1 LFFVLGKEVR
11 AMTGLDGRA
20 AFVTG
25 GGRGIGR
32 AIALALAEAGAAV
45 AVAGRNVAHL
55 EQVAAEIAERGGR
68 ALALLCDV
76 ADGRAVSE
84 AIAQARV
91 ALGPILILVNNA
103 GITASVKFADTDDAT
118 WERIM
123 RVNATGPFFCCRA
136 VVPDMIA
143 RQWGRIVNVASIAA
157 LAGLPY
163 SAAYSASK
171 HALLG
176 LTRSL
181 ALELA
186 RHNITANALCPGWV
200 ETDMLRDAVASIV
213 AATGRTPEEA
223 RASVLA
229 LSGQRRVTTAEEVAF
244 AALRLVGPEGASI
257 NGQAI
262 TIE

>member
-1 LFFVLGKEVR
+1 MAE
-11 AMTGLDGRA
+11 LDGKVA
-20 AFVTG
+20 LVTG

-32 AIALALAEAGAAV
+32 AVALTLAESGAAV
-45 AVAGRNVAHL
+45 AVAGRNAANL
-55 EQVAAEIAERGGR
+55 EHVVAEIAARGGR
-68 ALALLCDV
+68 ALALPCDV
-76 ADGRAVSE
+76 GDGTAVEAAVARAR
-84 AIAQARV
+84 A

-103 GITASVKFADTDDAT
+103 GITASVKFTETDDAT

-136 VVPDMIA
+136 VVPEMIA
-143 RQWGRIVNVASIAA
+143 QGWGRIVNVASTAA
-157 LAGLPY
+157 LTGIPY

-200 ETDMLRDAVASIV
+200 ETDMLHAAVASIV
-213 AATGRTPEEA
+213 AKTGRTPAEA
-223 RASVLA
+223 RTSILE
-229 LSGQRRVTTAEEVAF
+229 LSGQRRVTTPEEVAA
-244 AALRLVGPEGASI
+244 AALRLLGPEGAQV
-257 NGQAI
+257 NGQVV

>member
-1 LFFVLGKEVR
+1 MAEPDDKV
-11 AMTGLDGRA
+11 

-32 AIALALAEAGAAV
+32 AIACALAEAGVAV
-45 AVAGRNVAHL
+45 AVVGRNHANL
-55 EQVAAEIAERGGR
+55 ERVAAEIVERGGR
-68 ALALLCDV
+68 AIALACDV
-76 ADGRAVSE
+76 ADGEAVG
-84 AIAQARV
+84 AAVAQARA
-91 ALGPILILVNNA
+91 ALGPIQILINNA
-103 GITASVKFADTDDAT
+103 GITASVKFTDTDDET

-143 RQWGRIVNVASIAA
+143 RKWGRIVNIASIAA

-163 SAAYSASK
+163 SAGYSASK

-186 RHNITANALCPGWV
+186 RHNITANALCPAWV
-200 ETDMLRDAVASIV
+200 ETDMFRDAIANIV
-213 AATGRTPEEA
+213 AATGRTPDEA

-229 LSGQRRVTTAEEVAF
+229 LSNQRRVTTAEEVAA
-244 AALRLVGPEGASI
+244 AALRLIGPEGTNI

-262 TIE
+262 TFD

>member
-1 LFFVLGKEVR
+1 MAELQGK
-11 AMTGLDGRA
+11 A

-32 AIALALAEAGAAV
+32 AIALALAEAGASV
-45 AVAGRNVAHL
+45 AVTGRNTANL

-68 ALALLCDV
+68 ALALPCDV
-76 ADGRAVSE
+76 ADGQAVG
-84 AIAQARV
+84 AAVAQAR
-91 ALGPILILVNNA
+91 AGLGPILILVNNA
-103 GITASVKFADTDDAT
+103 GITASVKFADIDDAT

-123 RVNATGPFFCCRA
+123 RINATGPFFCCRA
-136 VVPDMIA
+136 VVPDMVA
-143 RQWGRIVNVASIAA
+143 GQWGRIVNIASIAA

-186 RHNITANALCPGWV
+186 RYNITANALCPGWV

-213 AATGRTPEEA
+213 TTTGRTPEEA

-229 LSGQRRVTTAEEVAF
+229 LAQQRRVTTPEEVAT
-244 AALRLVGPEGASI
+244 AALRLVGPEGAAI

>member
-1 LFFVLGKEVR
+1 MAE
-11 AMTGLDGRA
+11 LDGRI

-32 AIALALAEAGAAV
+32 AIAIALAGAGATV
-45 AVAGRNVAHL
+45 ALAGRNAARL
-55 EQVAAEIAERGGR
+55 EQVAAEIAGRGGR
-68 ALALLCDV
+68 ALALPCDV
-76 ADGRAVSE
+76 ADGDAVSQ
-84 AIAQARV
+84 AVAQARA

-143 RQWGRIVNVASIAA
+143 QQWGRIVNVASIAA
-157 LAGLPY
+157 LAGLPF

-186 RHNITANALCPGWV
+186 RHQITANALCPGWV
-200 ETDMLRDAVASIV
+200 ETDMLRDAIANIV
-213 AATGRTPEEA
+213 ATTGRTPEQA
-223 RASVLA
+223 RANVLA
-229 LSGQRRVTTAEEVAF
+229 LSGQRRVTTAEEVA
-244 AALRLVGPEGASI
+244 AAAMRLVGAEGASI

>member
-1 LFFVLGKEVR
+1 M
-11 AMTGLDGRA
+11 AALDGKV

-32 AIALALAEAGAAV
+32 AIALALAEAGASV
-45 AVAGRNVAHL
+45 ALTGRNAANL
-55 EQVAAEIAERGGR
+55 EQIAAEIAGRGGR
-68 ALALLCDV
+68 ALALPCDV
-76 ADGRAVSE
+76 ADGRAVDL
-84 AIAQARV
+84 AVAQARA
-91 ALGPILILVNNA
+91 ALGPILILINNA

-143 RQWGRIVNVASIAA
+143 QQWGRIINIASIAA
-157 LAGLPY
+157 LTGLPY

-186 RHNITANALCPGWV
+186 RHNITANAVCPGWV

-213 AATGRTPEEA
+213 ATTGRTSEEA

-229 LSGQRRVTTAEEVAF
+229 LSHQRRVTTPEEVAA
-244 AALRLVGPEGASI
+244 AALRLVGPEGTAI

-262 TIE
+262 MIE